1 MDFSKLPAILTPDL
15 GLLFWMLLTFAVIL
29 FVLIKYALP
38 AIVGMVDNRKKYID
52 ESLKKAHE
60 ASERLENIR
69 QEGEAILQ
77 EAREKQAQILREAAQ
92 TREAI
97 VEKAQG
103 KAREESARLV
113 EEAKAQIE
121 GEKRNAIR
129 DIRSQVAE
137 LSVQIAE
144 KILRE
149 KLSTDAAQM
158 EMIDRL
164 LDEISVDNKKE

>member
-15 GLLFWMLLTFAVIL
+15 GLLFWMLLSFAVIF

-38 AIVGMVDNRKKYID
+38 YIVGMVNERKDYID

-77 EAREKQAQILREAAQ
+77 EAREKQVQILREAAE
-92 TREAI
+92 TRDAI

-103 KAREESARLV
+103 KAREESARLIAD
-113 EEAKAQIE
+113 AKAQIE

-144 KILRE
+144 KVLRD
-149 KLSTDAAQM
+149 KLSSDAAQM

-164 LDEISVDNKKE
+164 LDDISVDNKKE

>member
-15 GLLFWMLLTFAVIL
+15 GLLLWMLLSFAVIF

-38 AIVGMVDNRKKYID
+38 YIVGMVNERKDYID

-77 EAREKQAQILREAAQ
+77 EAREKQAQILREAAE
-92 TREAI
+92 TRDAI

-103 KAREESARLV
+103 KAREESARLIAD
-113 EEAKAQIE
+113 AKAQIE

-144 KILRE
+144 KVLRD
-149 KLSTDAAQM
+149 KLSSDAAQM

-164 LDEISVDNKKE
+164 LDDISVDNKKE